1 VLFQFQVDSP
11 LKKYRCCT
19 SNDPNYTTSYGRGIL
34 RVKNNTIPIISESSL
49 VENNGRKT
57 RQTQPIEAEKM
68 MQRFAS
74 LAGRRITTSSS
85 TMSTS
90 FGNNTQAL
98 SRHFASSSVVGSSNA
113 EATEAVEDVMPFVH
127 HGHRPRCRDYEKFK
141 SPRKRASKMFLELN
155 NEACAKSK
163 EAYPTLWQDTIRVG
177 DSVELKMVSQGGL
190 KKSDKQELEK
200 IRGVVLGIVNRGLG
214 SSLVL
219 RDVVYG
225 LPIERR
231 IPMYSPMI
239 KEAKVLER
247 NFIFKEKR
255 KVKRAKLYYFRD
267 RNPLLTKVS
276 KY

>member
-1 VLFQFQVDSP
+1 MVGIN
-11 LKKYRCCT
+11 
-19 SNDPNYTTSYGRGIL
+19 SNS
-34 RVKNNTIPIISESSL
+34 
-49 VENNGRKT
+49 VE
-57 RQTQPIEAEKM
+57 A
-68 MQRFAS
+68 A
-74 LAGRRITTSSS
+74 
-85 TMSTS
+85 
-90 FGNNTQAL
+90 
-98 SRHFASSSVVGSSNA
+98 
-113 EATEAVEDVMPFVH
+113 EDVMPFVH
-127 HGHRPRCRDYEKFK
+127 HGHRPRCREYEKFK

-155 NEACAKSK
+155 EEACAKSK
-163 EAYPTLWQDTIRVG
+163 EAHPTLWKDTIRVG

-190 KKSDKQELEK
+190 KESDKQELEK

-231 IPMYSPMI
+231 IPMHSPMI
-239 KEAKVLER
+239 KEAKILER

>member
-1 VLFQFQVDSP
+1 
-11 LKKYRCCT
+11 
-19 SNDPNYTTSYGRGIL
+19 
-34 RVKNNTIPIISESSL
+34 
-49 VENNGRKT
+49 
-57 RQTQPIEAEKM
+57 

-85 TMSTS
+85 SITTSTSTS
-90 FGNNTQAL
+90 FGGNNAQSLSL
-98 SRHFASSSVVGSSNA
+98 SRRFASSSVVGSNSA
-113 EATEAVEDVMPFVH
+113 EAAEDAMLFVH
-127 HGHRPRCRDYEKFK
+127 HGHRPRCREYEKFK
-141 SPRKRASKMFLELN
+141 SPRNRASKMFLELN

-190 KKSDKQELEK
+190 KESDKQELEK

>member
-1 VLFQFQVDSP
+1 MGRP
-11 LKKYRCCT
+11 L
-19 SNDPNYTTSYGRGIL
+19 
-34 RVKNNTIPIISESSL
+34 
-49 VENNGRKT
+49 
-57 RQTQPIEAEKM
+57 
-68 MQRFAS
+68 AS
-74 LAGRRITTSSS
+74 F
-85 TMSTS
+85 STS
-90 FGNNTQAL
+90 I
-98 SRHFASSSVVGSSNA
+98 SKIPRHFASTSVV
-113 EATEAVEDVMPFVH
+113 DVDDMPFVH
-127 HGHRPRCRDYEKFK
+127 HGHRPRYRDYEKFK
-141 SPRKRASKMFLELN
+141 SPRKRASKLFLELN

-163 EAYPTLWQDTIRVG
+163 EANPTIWQDTIRVG

-190 KKSDKQELEK
+190 KEGEKQELEK

-214 SSLVL
+214 SSLIL

-231 IPMYSPMI
+231 VPMHSPMI

-247 NFIFKEKR
+247 NFIFKGKK